1 MMLVN
6 DLSGELE
13 LHELK
18 LDALF
23 QSALTEVKKQYQ
35 LPVPELT
42 NLPGRIS
49 SWGLIPV
56 AETLSALAEKEDEEI
71 NDYAQKFAWVE
82 LPKQDSQGKG
92 DSSSLGWRYDER
104 LGFSREPGL

>member
-1 MMLVN
+1 MLVN

-18 LDALF
+18 VDALS
-23 QSALTEVKKQYQ
+23 QSALTEVTKQYQ

-42 NLPGRIS
+42 DLPGHVS

-56 AETLSALAEKEDEEI
+56 ADTLTTLAQKEDEEI

-92 DSSSLGWRYDER
+92 GSSSLGWRYDER